1 MQGVITSKDI
11 LRHLPLILREFGPR
25 CAVRALRAVLTRER
39 TTFLDV
45 ACGAEG
51 ELPQPPVTGFRRIW
65 RS

>member
-1 MQGVITSKDI
+1 MQGIITSKDI

-25 CAVRALRAVLTRER
+25 CAVRAIRAVLTRER

-45 ACGAEG
+45 ACAQEG
-51 ELPQPPVTGFRRIW
+51 ELPQPPAGPLRKMW

>member
-25 CAVRALRAVLTRER
+25 CAVKVLRAVITGKR

-45 ACGAEG
+45 ACGCSG
-51 ELPQPPVTGFRRIW
+51 ELPQPPANDARRAW
-65 RS
+65 RN

>member
-25 CAVRALRAVLTRER
+25 CAVKALRAVITGKR

-45 ACGAEG
+45 ACGTTG
-51 ELPQPPVTGFRRIW
+51 ELPQPPARGTHQTW
-65 RS
+65 RN

>member
-1 MQGVITSKDI
+1 MQGVITSRDI

-25 CAVRALRAVLTRER
+25 CAVRALTAILKRER

-45 ACGAEG
+45 ACAAEG
-51 ELPQPPVTGFRRIW
+51 ELPQPSLWSLRKIW

>member
-25 CAVRALRAVLTRER
+25 CALRAVRAVIRRER

-45 ACGAEG
+45 ACGCAG
-51 ELPQPPVTGFRRIW
+51 ELPQPPASNDRRSW
-65 RS
+65 RN